1 MERALAGY
9 HDGTGVRRSQPAVSA
24 RVTELLEMNGMSRGL
39 AGEEKFLVAERGGEI
54 LAALAYRVGIRRL
67 SLGVFVADP
76 WEPERPLA
84 RMLYAEPFLFA
95 REMGLEE
102 VCALSPS
109 TEITPTMSDTVSGTA
124 RWQLGTDDGL
134 EFRGALPE
142 GGWRRALPLW
152 GATAV
157 PFFRAYRP

>member
-9 HDGTGVRRSQPAVSA
+9 HDGTGVRRSKPADSA

-39 AGEEKFLVAERGGEI
+39 AGEETFLVAERGGEI

-84 RMLYAEPFLFA
+84 RMLYAEAFLFA
-95 REMGLEE
+95 REMGFEE

-124 RWQLGTDDGL
+124 RWHPGTDYGL
-134 EFRGALPE
+134 EFRGALHE
-142 GGWRRALPLW
+142 GGGTR
-152 GATAV
+152 
-157 PFFRAYRP
+157 